1 LRPFALAS
9 VFLSLT
15 AAALVLA
22 SPATAGAQT
31 PTPHPCQVFAPC
43 TPVVGPWV
51 TSPSDSPLL
60 YNVVCPDG
68 QAVGAD
74 VVFPGAI
81 YPVGLGTGPGYES
94 TFGVF
99 PAPARVTYQ
108 PAVGC
113 LPSGACLTYG
123 PAAGCSPP
131 GATLASRRQAAGLWR
146 PYRTRVRTVRI
157 RPGAEVRV
165 RLGCARGRRLLHSGS
180 AVAFFTRRPPS
191 PRVVEAL
198 EHRHRRTGRITRTH
212 MTAPPGVGDDERV
225 ELQVSAICR
234 RARDRAA
241 RASQVLY
248 STPRPCE
255 AVFTPCTPGIGPWV
269 TTPDNGDDIY
279 VLGCPSG
286 QRAVGSDAVF
296 PYAVQLVVIQV
307 GAGIG
312 PGIAREFSF
321 GVVPREGDLTY
332 KPGVGCSPPGALLA
346 SRRQVARP
354 RGPYRRRVRTVG
366 VRPGAEV
373 RLRLRCARGQRLLH
387 SGSAVAFFTRRPPRV
402 RVVEA
407 LEHRHRRSRSVART
421 VVAAPPGVG
430 DDERV
435 ELQLS
440 VICTRALGGA
450 WTGMADAARAEH
462 R

>member
-1 LRPFALAS
+1 MF
-9 VFLSLT
+9 V
-15 AAALVLA
+15 
-22 SPATAGAQT
+22 
-31 PTPHPCQVFAPC
+31 PC
-43 TPVVGPWV
+43 TPAVGPWV
-51 TSPSDSPLL
+51 TSPSDSGSV
-60 YNVVCPDG
+60 YFVACPDG

-74 VVFPGAI
+74 AVSPGG
-81 YPVGLGTGPGYES
+81 YPVGMGTGPSDDS

-99 PAPARVTYQ
+99 PAPVSVTYQ

-131 GATLASRRQAAGLWR
+131 GASLASRRQAASLRR

-198 EHRHRRTGRITRTH
+198 EHRHRRNGRVTRTRVA
-212 MTAPPGVGDDERV
+212 APPGVGDDERV

-241 RASQVLY
+241 RASQVPY

-255 AVFTPCTPGIGPWV
+255 AVFKPCTPGIGPWV

-279 VLGCPSG
+279 VAGCPRG

-296 PYAVQLVVIQV
+296 PNAVQLVVILV
-307 GAGIG
+307 GGG
-312 PGIAREFSF
+312 LSPGVARDFSF
-321 GVVPREGDLTY
+321 GVLPDVGSVTY
-332 KPGVGCSPPGALLA
+332 KPGVGCSPPGAVLA
-346 SRRQVARP
+346 SRRQAARP
-354 RGPYRRRVRTVG
+354 KGPYRRRVRTVR

-373 RLRLRCARGQRLLH
+373 RRGSGAPAASVYCTRDRRSHSSRAARRGR
-387 SGSAVAFFTRRPPRV
+387 GSSRRSSTVIAAADRSRGRSSPRRP
-402 RVVEA
+402 A
-407 LEHRHRRSRSVART
+407 WATTSASSSRYR
-421 VVAAPPGVG
+421 
-430 DDERV
+430 
-435 ELQLS
+435 
-440 VICTRALGGA
+440 
-450 WTGMADAARAEH
+450 
-462 R
+462 

>member
-1 LRPFALAS
+1 MRPLALAC
-9 VFLSLT
+9 LSLALT
-15 AAALVLA
+15 AALVLA
-22 SPATAGAQT
+22 NPATAGAQT
-31 PTPHPCQVFAPC
+31 PTPHPCQVFVPC
-43 TPVVGPWV
+43 TPAVGPWV
-51 TSPSDSPLL
+51 TSPSDSGLV
-60 YNVVCPDG
+60 YFVACPDG

-74 VVFPGAI
+74 AVFPGAN
-81 YPVGLGTGPGYES
+81 YPVGVGTGPGDES
-94 TFGVF
+94 TFGAF
-99 PAPARVTYQ
+99 AAPVSVTYQ

-131 GATLASRRQAAGLWR
+131 GATLASRRQAASLRR

-198 EHRHRRTGRITRTH
+198 EHRHRRTGRVTRTRVA
-212 MTAPPGVGDDERV
+212 APPGVGDDERV

-241 RASQVLY
+241 RASQVPY

-269 TTPDNGDDIY
+269 TTPANGDDIY
-279 VLGCPSG
+279 VAGCPRG

-296 PYAVQLVVIQV
+296 PNAVQLVVILV
-307 GAGIG
+307 GGG
-312 PGIAREFSF
+312 LSPGVARDFSF
-321 GVVPREGDLTY
+321 GVLPDVGSVTY
-332 KPGVGCSPPGALLA
+332 KPGVGCSPPGAVLA
-346 SRRQVARP
+346 SRRQAARP
-354 RGPYRRRVRTVG
+354 RGAYRRRVRTVR

-387 SGSAVAFFTRRPPRV
+387 SGSAVAFFTRRPPRRGSSRRSSTV
-402 RVVEA
+402 IAAADRSRGRSSPRRPA
-407 LEHRHRRSRSVART
+407 WATTSASSSRHR
-421 VVAAPPGVG
+421 
-430 DDERV
+430 
-435 ELQLS
+435 
-440 VICTRALGGA
+440 
-450 WTGMADAARAEH
+450 
-462 R
+462 